1 MFVETVNIIKKMMQ
15 DTEQNKNK
23 LIEFDFETLMDL
35 KRKDRHEVILLRRVW
50 IKNNL
55 KNIKRQRK
63 INQSAR
69 NYAENKKKEVET
81 E

>member
-63 INQSAR
+63 INQTAR